1 MKIRAKYM
9 IAIIIVIIA
18 AVFVSLRKPLF
29 NSAGSNII
37 VVKDGETIYC
47 EEDTEIINILA
58 DYKGWRI
65 GEKTADFLLG
75 QNGSGDWNGSIAIH
89 SDGELIEKSPD
100 GTISDGKN
108 YIYLSLINNSEK
120 GRELYDRLVKYLE

>member
-89 SDGELIEKSPD
+89 SDGE
-100 GTISDGKN
+100 
-108 YIYLSLINNSEK
+108 
-120 GRELYDRLVKYLE
+120 